1 MTMKKR
7 APTEKPGIEI
17 KIPGFGDRHIKT
29 ILSDFTGTLSCG
41 GKLIPGVKEGL
52 ISLAGL
58 VDIHIITADTNN
70 TAKSELEGL
79 PIELHRLSSETGHD
93 CQKRDQMQE
102 LDLVPSAVA
111 VFGNGNND
119 RLLLKAVK
127 DAGGLAIAVE
137 NGEGCA
143 LDAILSA
150 HFFIAGALNALD
162 LLLKPNRCKATL
174 RF

>member
-1 MTMKKR
+1 MKKR
-7 APTEKPGIEI
+7 AAKNKRGIKIE
-17 KIPGFGDRHIKT
+17 IPGFGDRHIKT

-41 GKLIPGVKEGL
+41 GKLTMGVGECL
-52 ISLAGL
+52 IELARS

-70 TAKSELEGL
+70 TAENELKYL
-79 PIELHRLSSETGHD
+79 PIELHRLSGETGHD
-93 CQKRDQMQE
+93 CQKRDHLQKS
-102 LDLVPSAVA
+102 DLVPSAVA

-143 LDAILSA
+143 LDAILNA
-150 HFFIAGALNALD
+150 HLFVAGALNALD
-162 LLLKPNRCKATL
+162 LLLKTNRCKATL